1 MRRWGL
7 CPEVPKLW
15 PWAPRLIPSWSRDPG
30 SHGDRVCTTP
40 GCSPPSPPSRQK
52 GQHLRGGPS
61 PAEADAAEA
70 RTGARWSPT
79 GSRGHVPRHQLQWQ
93 MQPSPRCPRGCKS
106 KTQGPT
112 ALAPPGAKR
121 EGLVQSLLG
130 GRWLPAVCLPSAPSP
145 HIHLFAH
152 VSPLCW
158 DPVRLE
164 SGHPD
169 DMTSAASLFP
179 WGSQPEALG
188 VRTRAY
194 RFGEAQFTREQTP
207 APSTVPDGQ
216 GTLFAG

>member
-1 MRRWGL
+1 MSGSPQAL
-7 CPEVPKLW
+7 ALG
-15 PWAPRLIPSWSRDPG
+15 PRLIPSWSRDPG

-40 GCSPPSPPSRQK
+40 GCSPPSPPSQQK

-79 GSRGHVPRHQLQWQ
+79 GSRSRVPRHQLQRQ

-106 KTQGPT
+106 KTQEPT
-112 ALAPPGAKR
+112 GLAPPGARR
-121 EGLVQSLLG
+121 EGLVQPLLG
-130 GRWLPAVCLPSAPSP
+130 GHWLPTVCLPSAPSP
-145 HIHLFAH
+145 HIHLFVH
-152 VSPLCW
+152 VSPLCQE
-158 DPVRLE
+158 PVRLE
-164 SGHPD
+164 SGHPG
-169 DMTSAASLFP
+169 DMTPAASLFP
-179 WGSQPEALG
+179 RGSHPEVLG

-194 RFGEAQFTREQTP
+194 RFGEAQFTQEQTP